1 MAGMEI
7 VWSYEHQISFFQLR
21 FTGFKQKIQKM
32 DSEGFHMAL
41 NCVKIFGYL
50 FGWKGIFV
58 LIIPFLIIMTRIIRY
73 TIWFIIK
80 ESE

>member
-1 MAGMEI
+1 MEI
-7 VWSYEHQISFFQLR
+7 VSSYEHQISFFQLR

-50 FGWKGIFV
+50 FG
-58 LIIPFLIIMTRIIRY
+58 
-73 TIWFIIK
+73 
-80 ESE
+80 